1 MRKSKLVLLTAAGVV
16 VIVLVAP
23 LIAMIAGASGRP
35 AEDAQTVILL
45 GFKLEEND
53 APAPMM
59 QARCRAAADYLLAHP
74 RAICVATGGKT
85 GSGARSEAEVM
96 RDLLVGMGVD
106 GERVLLEP
114 RAANTGENLALSAA
128 LLRQHGVTGP
138 VVIVTNGFHQYRAG
152 YFARKNGLEP
162 TPLCCESEAG
172 TTFLYGCREMLAV
185 YKAWALQK

>member
-1 MRKSKLVLLTAAGVV
+1 MRKRKIAILTVAGVA
-16 VIVLVAP
+16 VLALGAP

-35 AEDAQTVILL
+35 AEDAGAVILL
-45 GFKLEEND
+45 GFRLEEGGR
-53 APAPMM
+53 PAPILLD
-59 QARCRAAADYLLAHP
+59 RCRTAADYLLAHP
-74 RAICVATGGKT
+74 RAICVATGG
-85 GSGARSEAEVM
+85 GEPSEAEVM
-96 RDLLVGMGVD
+96 RGVLIDLGVEE
-106 GERVLLEP
+106 ERVLLEP

-128 LLRQHGVTGP
+128 LLREHGVSGS

-185 YKAWALQK
+185 YKAWAFQK